1 MDINNLRPDPAPAH
15 RIDGVSPV
23 REDSRPPESSVE
35 HDQADVDNGDTV
47 EISDEAR
54 ARAAEAGNAADI
66 PSGTLSADRL
76 TELRR
81 RIVDRAHDTDL
92 MADEVM
98 RRIADNGDLW

>member
-1 MDINNLRPDPAPAH
+1 MDIINLRPDPAPAQ
-15 RIDGVSPV
+15 RVDGVSPV

-35 HDQADVDNGDTV
+35 HDRADVDNGDTF
-47 EISDEAR
+47 EIPEEVL
-54 ARAAEAGNAADI
+54 ARAAGAADDADI

-81 RIVDRAHDTDL
+81 RIVDRVHDTDL

-98 RRIADNGDLW
+98 RRIADRGDLW

>member
-1 MDINNLRPDPAPAH
+1 MDINNLRPDPSPAH

-23 REDSRPPESSVE
+23 REDSRSPEKDVE
-35 HDQADVDNGDTV
+35 QQKADVENGDTV
-47 EISDEAR
+47 EISEEAR

-66 PSGTLSADRL
+66 PSGTLAAERL

-81 RIVDRAHDTDL
+81 RIVDRVHDSDV

-98 RRIADNGDLW
+98 RRIADSGDLG